1 MTNITI
7 TKLKQPRSQLSEK
20 INNLIGILFWLKHL
34 EETASKCISYQ
45 FSRIFLESPA
55 LDRYFVTEVSGPVS
69 CVSNLE
75 LDENTIGLSKD
86 SCSTMKFIYQTVS
99 CSSRTN
105 TCSCIGKY
113 VIPDIKSLV

>member
-7 TKLKQPRSQLSEK
+7 NKLKQPISQLSEK

-55 LDRYFVTEVSGPVS
+55 PDRYFVTEVSGPVS
-69 CVSNLE
+69 YVSNLE
-75 LDENTIGLSKD
+75 LDENTTGLTKD
-86 SCSTMKFIYQTVS
+86 SCSTMKFFIKLLV
-99 CSSRTN
+99 
-105 TCSCIGKY
+105 
-113 VIPDIKSLV
+113 VLPVLIPVAVLENMSFQILSL